1 MLRKWLCSRSTRS
14 PRKDRRLRPWLESL
28 EERNAPSG
36 FGPGDDHGGGGGGP
50 HHAPPPTPVA
60 VNTSV
65 STGSNAHG
73 SFNNSTFT
81 NSFNTTITNNVT
93 VNLSPTQS
101 AAVQGLTGATNLL
114 SALLNNPQLGTLLDN
129 EIAAAVDT
137 YLTSPAI
144 SALLPPSVVSSLT
157 TDLSTLNT
165 AIAGQATSPILD
177 ALGTAVFTLTL
188 DALTTAQ
195 PTF

>member
-36 FGPGDDHGGGGGGP
+36 VGPGDNGGGGSP
-50 HHAPPPTPVA
+50 HHAPPPTPTS

-81 NSFNTTITNNVT
+81 NSFNTTITNNIT
-93 VNLSPTQS
+93 VNLTPTQS

-114 SALLNNPQLGTLLDN
+114 SALLNNPQLGTLLDD

-137 YLTSPAI
+137 YLTSAAI
-144 SALLPPSVVSSLT
+144 SALLPSSVVSSLT
-157 TDLSTLNT
+157 TDLSNLNT
-165 AIAGQATSPILD
+165 AIASQATSPILD